1 MNDIDLRENTLHSLD
16 IEKSILGS
24 ILIDPNII
32 YNISDRI
39 NSSDFYFNFNQLIY
53 ESILKRRDRYS
64 KIHLDLNILIESL
77 KEDNVFDI
85 VGGVEYLNE
94 LIDNSY
100 TSANIEAYIEI
111 FKEYSKKRKLLNV
124 SKEISKSI
132 YDNKK
137 NSTDL
142 LEEVQVAVSQIDEE
156 ASDDDIIKLS
166 ELVARD
172 YERSDNND
180 ISDYPK
186 TTFTRYDEITHGL
199 RPATLLILAAR
210 PAMGKTA
217 FSLNIALNVA
227 KQNKRVLIFS
237 LEMGEEEL
245 YNRLLA
251 AESEV
256 ELKYIQRSHF
266 DFNNKDMINR
276 LLIARENLSNLEVY
290 IDASATPTITAIK
303 NKARLLQRKYKNIDL
318 IIIDYLQLI
327 SGTTNK
333 GNREQEISEISRG
346 LKLLS
351 KELNVPIIALSQL
364 SRRVESREDKTPM
377 LSDLRESGSIEQDA
391 DQVMFLSSKDY
402 YNNQKN
408 PEEDNNKLLT
418 RIELILAKNRSGSI
432 GKNLLYFDKPI
443 QKFKNPTLEEER
455 MYFKGEED

>member
-1 MNDIDLRENTLHSLD
+1 MDEFQLTENSLHSLER
-16 IEKSILGS
+16 EKSILGA

-39 NSSDFYFNFNQLIY
+39 NASDFYFNFNQLIY
-53 ESILKRRDRYS
+53 ESILKRRDKYS
-64 KIHLDLNILIESL
+64 KINLDLNILMENL
-77 KEDNVFDI
+77 KEDNILDSI
-85 VGGVEYLNE
+85 GGVEYLNE
-94 LIDNSY
+94 LIDSSY

-142 LEEVQVAVSQIDEE
+142 LEEVQVSISQIDEE
-156 ASDDDIIKLS
+156 GSGDDIIKLS

-172 YERSDNND
+172 YERTDNNT
-180 ISDYPK
+180 IEDYPK
-186 TTFTRYDEITHGL
+186 TKFTRYDSVTNGL

-251 AESEV
+251 AESEI
-256 ELKYIQRSHF
+256 ELKHIQRNRF
-266 DFNNKDMINR
+266 DLNDKDTINK
-276 LLIARENLSNLEVY
+276 LLIARDTLSNLEVY

-303 NKARLLQRKYKNIDL
+303 NKSRLLQRKYKNIDL
-318 IIIDYLQLI
+318 IIIDYLQLV
-327 SGTTNK
+327 SATSNK
-333 GNREQEISEISRG
+333 GSREQEISEISRG

-391 DQVMFLSSKDY
+391 DQVMFLSSKEY
-402 YNNQKN
+402 YNNPKN
-408 PEEDNNKLLT
+408 SEEDNNKLLSS
-418 RIELILAKNRSGSI
+418 IELTLAKNRSGSTN
-432 GKNLLYFDKPI
+432 KSLLFFDKPI
-443 QKFKNPTLEEER
+443 QKFRNPTYDEEK

>member
-1 MNDIDLRENTLHSLD
+1 MDEFQLTENSLHSLE
-16 IEKSILGS
+16 IEKSILGA

-39 NSSDFYFNFNQLIY
+39 NASDFYFNFNQLIY
-53 ESILKRRDRYS
+53 ESILKRRDKYS
-64 KIHLDLNILIESL
+64 KINLDLNILMENL
-77 KEDNVFDI
+77 KEDNILDSI
-85 VGGVEYLNE
+85 GGVEYLNE
-94 LIDNSY
+94 LIDSSY

-142 LEEVQVAVSQIDEE
+142 LEEVQVSISQIDEE
-156 ASDDDIIKLS
+156 GSGDDIIKLS

-172 YERSDNND
+172 YERTDNNT
-180 ISDYPK
+180 IEDYPK
-186 TTFTRYDEITHGL
+186 TKFTRYDSVTNGL

-251 AESEV
+251 AESEI
-256 ELKYIQRSHF
+256 ELKHIQRNRF
-266 DFNNKDMINR
+266 DLNDKDTINK
-276 LLIARENLSNLEVY
+276 LLIARDNLSNLEVY

-303 NKARLLQRKYKNIDL
+303 NKSRLLQRKYKNIDL
-318 IIIDYLQLI
+318 IIIDYLQLV
-327 SGTTNK
+327 SATSNK
-333 GNREQEISEISRG
+333 GSREQEISEISRG

-391 DQVMFLSSKDY
+391 DQVMFLSSKEY
-402 YNNQKN
+402 YNNPKN
-408 PEEDNNKLLT
+408 LEEDNNKLLSS
-418 RIELILAKNRSGSI
+418 IELTLAKNRSGSTN
-432 GKNLLYFDKPI
+432 KSLLFFDKPI
-443 QKFKNPTLEEER
+443 QKFRNPTYDEEK